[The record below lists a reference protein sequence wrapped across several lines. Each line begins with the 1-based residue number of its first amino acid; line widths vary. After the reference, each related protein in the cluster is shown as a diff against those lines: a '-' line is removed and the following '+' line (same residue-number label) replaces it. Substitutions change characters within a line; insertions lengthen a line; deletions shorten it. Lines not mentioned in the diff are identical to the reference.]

1 MSSTSSSTGV
11 ALASSK
17 RHVSMDILNISF
29 SSANAKLV
37 QEDLEF
43 YLLWLG
49 DMSTDFDRPFLPFLD
64 SILNLTP
71 VVDTPFI

>member
-1 MSSTSSSTGV
+1 
-11 ALASSK
+11 
-17 RHVSMDILNISF
+17 MDILNISF